1 MPMKKYSNQYQR
13 TLYQC
18 NDLTSSASILL
29 IDVGNPLPRYHLSV
43 KVQQLINFK
52 QIFICLLVYSYSKD
66 TMRES
71 FYCKLKEGE
80 RRSELR
86 NVGIGKKVSDLGK
99 KNASKNGV
107 EEKRIGETS

>member
-1 MPMKKYSNQYQR
+1 
-13 TLYQC
+13 
-18 NDLTSSASILL
+18 
-29 IDVGNPLPRYHLSV
+29 
-43 KVQQLINFK
+43 
-52 QIFICLLVYSYSKD
+52 
-66 TMRES
+66 MRES

-86 NVGIGKKVSDLGK
+86 NVGVGKKVSDLGK